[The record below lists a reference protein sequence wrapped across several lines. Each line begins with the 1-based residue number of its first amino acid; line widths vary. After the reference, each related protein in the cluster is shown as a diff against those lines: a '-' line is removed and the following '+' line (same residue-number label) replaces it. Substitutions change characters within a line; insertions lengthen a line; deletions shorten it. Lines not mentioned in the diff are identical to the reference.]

1 MSQGENHFIVTQFT
15 GPGIGGFI
23 GGQLIDHAG
32 VSLRLLFKMT
42 SIFLF
47 GSAIIFYFLYKILCT
62 KHEENLIKLKEKE
75 LLKLQKQEPLK
86 LRIESKY
93 QNQPEYKKTHLS
105 VIDLMPKPNDI
116 SHQEK
121 YMVYARNSQTQG
133 ISKF

>member
-1 MSQGENHFIVTQFT
+1 MSYGEIHFIFTQFT

-32 VSLRLLFKMT
+32 ISLRLLFKMT

-47 GSAIIFYFLYKILCT
+47 GSAIIFYFLYKIFCT

-75 LLKLQKQEPLK
+75 LLKLEKREPSK
-86 LRIESKY
+86 LRTEDNY

-105 VIDLMPKPNDI
+105 VSDLMFNP
-116 SHQEK
+116 HQEN
-121 YMVYARNSQTQG
+121 YMVYVRNSQTQG